1 MKDNSLLKIIVC
13 IVIII
18 VLLLVIGFATI
29 ILTEY
34 KPDDEEQLSIDGK
47 STKILKQDEDIKILT
62 YNLGYLSLDNTQD
75 FFMDGGKNVMPK
87 TAANVNKNLA
97 ALQNLIE
104 NENAD
109 IYLFQEV
116 DYNSKRSYKV
126 NQYEGLKK
134 DFKGTACYSLY
145 HKCLYIPYPIL
156 NPVGHVEGGMTI
168 LNKFSTTA
176 TRIALPSAYD
186 FPMRAFMFKRCLMV
200 ERSKI
205 ENSDK
210 ELVVINLHLEAYDDG
225 NTRLKQLE
233 ILKNLMEEEYRKGNY
248 VIAGG
253 DFNQKFPI
261 ADNSKYPV
269 IDDTHYVAATIPE
282 DFLPEKWKYAV
293 DDSKP
298 TSRLL
303 NEVYSGNYDNTQLY
317 VIDGYILSPNIEL
330 KSVETIENSFSYSDH
345 HPVRLIVKL
354 VK

>member
-1 MKDNSLLKIIVC
+1 MKDNTLLKIIVGI
-13 IVIII
+13 IVIIL
-18 VLLLVIGFATI
+18 LLLVIGFSTI

-34 KPDDEEQLSIDGK
+34 KPDDVEELSIDGE
-47 STKILKQDEDIKILT
+47 STKILKQDEDIKLLT

-104 NENAD
+104 NEDAD

-116 DYNSKRSYKV
+116 DYNAKRSYKV

-156 NPVGHVEGGMTI
+156 NPVGHVEGGMAI
-168 LNKFSTTA
+168 LNKFDTTA
-176 TRIALPSAYD
+176 TRVALPSAYS

-200 ERSKI
+200 QRSKI
-205 ENSDK
+205 EDSDK

-225 NTRLKQLE
+225 NTRLEQLE
-233 ILKNLMEEEYRKGNY
+233 ILKKLMEEEYKKGNY

-253 DFNQKFPI
+253 DFNQKFPVV
-261 ADNSKYPV
+261 DNSKYPV
-269 IDDTHYVAATIPE
+269 IDDTHYVAETIPE

-293 DDSKP
+293 DGSKP

-345 HPVRLIVKL
+345 HPVRLIVRL